1 MLDEIKDNTLM
12 DLVEKHFNAVTFG
25 NELKPDALF
34 NYQLEKSVKTKTVQ
48 FDGQDLEVPV
58 VNDAGDSLD
67 FSRADAMV
75 DKILEWNAAQE
86 VMCSYGIHRLRNGSS
101 MRTMISV
108 SHM

>member
-1 MLDEIKDNTLM
+1 M
-12 DLVEKHFNAVTFG
+12 
-25 NELKPDALF
+25 
-34 NYQLEKSVKTKTVQ
+34 
-48 FDGQDLEVPV
+48 

-75 DKILEWNAAQE
+75 DKILEWNEANPDRKIRIRGHG
-86 VMCSYGIHRLRNGSS
+86 SYGIHRLRNGSS